1 MTIALNCL
9 AWIPGHSG
17 ISANETADQLAKQT
31 AQDIVRGRITAPS
44 HISIQSALHL
54 SSEIALNS
62 WQQKWERDSSGFYTR
77 LLLPQVRTK
86 VTFPNDRDTGVSYC
100 RMLLNVTLLNEDSF
114 RNGLRESPVC
124 DCDEERETVS
134 HFLLRCP
141 HYEDIRNKLQ
151 NVVDDIWTSCNSRTV
166 FSLHLHKQIASQK
179 EWTKILN
186 LHFFSSSAQPIER
199 FDSIISSP

>member
-1 MTIALNCL
+1 VIEASEYWRKPEWLKKLMALQEELLDIKVSVHL

-17 ISANETADQLAKQT
+17 ICANETADQLAKQT

-54 SSEIALNS
+54 SSEIEFNS

-100 RMLLNVTLLNEDSF
+100 RMLLNDTLLNEDSF

-141 HYEDIRNKLQ
+141 HYGEIRNKLQ
-151 NVVDDIWTSCNSRTV
+151 NVVDDIWTSAKRKG
-166 FSLHLHKQIASQK
+166 HLQ
-179 EWTKILN
+179 L
-186 LHFFSSSAQPIER
+186 
-199 FDSIISSP
+199 

>member
-1 MTIALNCL
+1 VGTNVDSTTCELYGIVLGLKTAIQYCRSHTNSNFPERLFVLCDCLQAVNFVIEASEYWRKPEWLKKLMEELLDINISVHL

-17 ISANETADQLAKQT
+17 ICTNETADQLAKQM

-54 SSEIALNS
+54 SSEIAFNS

-100 RMLLNVTLLNEDSF
+100 RMLLNDTLLN
-114 RNGLRESPVC
+114 
-124 DCDEERETVS
+124 
-134 HFLLRCP
+134 
-141 HYEDIRNKLQ
+141 
-151 NVVDDIWTSCNSRTV
+151 
-166 FSLHLHKQIASQK
+166 
-179 EWTKILN
+179 
-186 LHFFSSSAQPIER
+186 
-199 FDSIISSP
+199 